1 MADFLANDL
10 RVEADMTTDAVPPGV
25 DPTVPSA
32 GRLYDYYLG
41 GTEHFELDRKAAEL
55 VRMAAPELE
64 DAAWANRGFL
74 QRSAK
79 WLAAEA
85 GVRQFIDIGAG
96 LPTRNNTHEA
106 AQAGA
111 PDVKTVYFD
120 NDPMVIAHAKSLIA
134 DTPNTIFCSGDL
146 RDPDSI
152 LDNPELR
159 DLLDLSQP
167 VALMLVAVVHFIAD
181 KDDPPG
187 LVGRYMSALAP
198 GSYLALSHG
207 TTEKTSPVI
216 AEQVREIYEKAT
228 EQLHLRSKAEIASLF
243 TGLELVS
250 PYEGAE
256 PGLTHIGLWG
266 AEDPEAADSDG
277 SRWAFCGVARKP

>member
-1 MADFLANDL
+1 VGQP
-10 RVEADMTTDAVPPGV
+10 RVPP
-25 DPTVPSA
+25 T
-32 GRLYDYYLG
+32 
-41 GTEHFELDRKAAEL
+41 
-55 VRMAAPELE
+55 
-64 DAAWANRGFL
+64 
-74 QRSAK
+74 SAK

-85 GVRQFIDIGAG
+85 GIRQFIDIGAG

-111 PDVKTVYFD
+111 EDVRTVYVD
-120 NDPMVIAHAKSLIA
+120 NDPVVIAHAKSLIT
-134 DTPNTIFCSGDL
+134 DTSHTIFISRDL
-146 RDPDSI
+146 REPDGI

-181 KDDPPG
+181 QDDPRG
-187 LVGRYMSALAP
+187 LIERYMSEFTS

-207 TTEKTSPVI
+207 TTEKNSPVI

-228 EQLHLRSKAEIASLF
+228 EQLHLRSKAEIANLF
-243 TGLELVS
+243 TGLELVP
-250 PYEGAE
+250 PYEGAA
-256 PGLTHIGLWG
+256 PGLTHIGAWG
-266 AEDPEAADSDG
+266 AEDPDAADSDG